1 MTDLPA
7 DQGQA
12 PRRAFPRLQLGISA
26 QLETLE
32 GRQRVR
38 LMDLSQGGA
47 RIVLSQPG
55 DIKEGVLTWIRFET
69 FGVVAWEDEKSVG
82 LEFDKP
88 LPLAVLVETRQ
99 RAPSV
104 VREEEE
110 RIAREWVEGSLG
122 EG

>member
-12 PRRAFPRLQLGISA
+12 HRRAFPRLQLGISA

-55 DIKEGVLTWIRFET
+55 DIQEGVLTWIRFET

>member
-12 PRRAFPRLQLGISA
+12 PRRAFPRLQLGSSA

>member
-1 MTDLPA
+1 MTDVPV

-47 RIVLSQPG
+47 RIVLSRPSAF
-55 DIKEGVLTWIRFET
+55 KAGVLTWIRFET
-69 FGVVAWEDEKSVG
+69 FGSVAWTDGKQAG
-82 LEFDKP
+82 LNFDQW
-88 LPLAVLVETRQ
+88 LPLGVLVETRQ

-110 RIAREWVEGSLG
+110 RAAQEWAHGA
-122 EG
+122 